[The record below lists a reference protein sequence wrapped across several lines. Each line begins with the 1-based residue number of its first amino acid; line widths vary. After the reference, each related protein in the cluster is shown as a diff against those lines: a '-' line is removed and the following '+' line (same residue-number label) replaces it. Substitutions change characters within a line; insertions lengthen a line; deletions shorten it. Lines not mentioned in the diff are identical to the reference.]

1 MIVSLEKDLA
11 ESLTDEGTNILM
23 NWQVKMESKV

>member
-1 MIVSLEKDLA
+1 MIVSLKEDLA

-23 NWQVKMESKV
+23 NWQVKNGK